1 MTIHGVAEA
10 PFWPVVRTFE
20 RQLDASGGGAA
31 VCVYHEGRK
40 VVDLWGGVRDEEEQ
54 PWRQDTMAMSFST
67 SKGITSTLIHILVDR
82 GLIRYDDPVAHYWPE
97 FAQGG
102 KGTISVRD
110 VMTHR
115 AGLSRVRPLLDHGER
130 IMDWDHMVKAMELAE
145 AKPTTHSAYH
155 ALTYGWLTGELIR
168 RVTGKSLEDVIR
180 DELATPLQLDGL
192 FIGAPPEAIAR
203 SAQLSGR
210 PGSSRPALMSRL
222 FSEGAADALTLLHKL
237 VGSPLDARHMLDAL
251 VPPGDADALWHD
263 RILEVSVPAV
273 NGLFTARSLARLYAA
288 IAEGGEL
295 DGVQLLSPEMIPKM
309 SKVHVETRDRVIP
322 IKMGWR
328 LGYHTAFTSRG
339 SLASA
344 FGHFGFGGSGAWAD
358 PTKRLSVAMVNN
370 RLGGTPFGDM
380 RIASIGTAVMSAVGR
395 LPSSAS
401 GGKTARSKARDQG
414 RRFDFS
420 EVEIA

>member
-1 MTIHGVAEA
+1 
-10 PFWPVVRTFE
+10 
-20 RQLDASGGGAA
+20 
-31 VCVYHEGRK
+31 
-40 VVDLWGGVRDEEEQ
+40 
-54 PWRQDTMAMSFST
+54 
-67 SKGITSTLIHILVDR
+67 
-82 GLIRYDDPVAHYWPE
+82 
-97 FAQGG
+97 
-102 KGTISVRD
+102 
-110 VMTHR
+110 
-115 AGLSRVRPLLDHGER
+115 
-130 IMDWDHMVKAMELAE
+130 
-145 AKPTTHSAYH
+145 
-155 ALTYGWLTGELIR
+155 
-168 RVTGKSLEDVIR
+168 
-180 DELATPLQLDGL
+180 
-192 FIGAPPEAIAR
+192 
-203 SAQLSGR
+203 
-210 PGSSRPALMSRL
+210 
-222 FSEGAADALTLLHKL
+222 
-237 VGSPLDARHMLDAL
+237 
-251 VPPGDADALWHD
+251 
-263 RILEVSVPAV
+263 
-273 NGLFTARSLARLYAA
+273 
-288 IAEGGEL
+288 
-295 DGVQLLSPEMIPKM
+295 MIPKM